1 MDVLAFTILGLVTGA
16 AYAIAASGLVVTY
29 ATSNVFNVA
38 HGAVGMVMAFLY
50 WELAVNRG
58 MPTPV
63 ALVLVVGLAA
73 PAFGYA
79 LDKLVMRQLTHAPV
93 AVTLVVT
100 VGALVFL
107 MGAAEAIWPPEG
119 RRVDPFFGS
128 AGLQLG
134 PVFVTAHQ
142 MLTFGIAVAVAGGL
156 YLLLSRTRTG
166 IAMRAIVDDR
176 ELVALHGARPGLLS
190 GLSWALG
197 SALAALAGILLV
209 TQVGMDYLTLTL
221 LVINAYAAAMVG
233 KLKSLPRTFVGAL
246 ILGQITSHALL
257 LLNRIPWDVN
267 LSGLRAAM
275 PSLFLFAVIL
285 LLPQD
290 RLRVGGVS
298 GTSLVRLPSR
308 RKALGWGAGLIL
320 VVWLL
325 TGVLSTSDTS
335 RLGQALALSLIM
347 LSLVLL
353 TGYGG
358 EVSLGQ
364 MAFVGVGVLVMAKL
378 FGAVTPLSLLAAGL
392 GAAAVGAL
400 VALPALRL
408 RGLYLALG
416 TLAFADI
423 LDKLVFESRLI
434 GFSLGGAS
442 IIDRPETFASERAF
456 TMLITISFVVVGMVV
471 LELRRGRF
479 GRLLLAVRDSEAACG
494 TLGLSIARTRV
505 TVFALSAGLA
515 GIAGALFGGMQVSV
529 GPPDFMMFQGLL
541 LLLLAVVGGI
551 TSITGALL
559 GGLFLGS
566 LTVLQDLVPGIQGVV
581 LLAVGFAAI
590 TLGDNP
596 NGIASWLFRL
606 GDVLR
611 ARLGPAAPRGAA
623 AGSAA
628 GAEQGAEHLP
638 QPPTGAEPAQEEV
651 PAHGAS

>member
-1 MDVLAFTILGLVTGA
+1 MDILAFTILGLVSGA
-16 AYAIAASGLVVTY
+16 AYAIAASGLVLTY

-58 MPTPV
+58 LPTLV
-63 ALVLVVGLAA
+63 ALVLVVGVAA
-73 PAFGYA
+73 PAFGYS
-79 LDKLVMRQLTHAPV
+79 LDKLVMRRLTHAPV

-107 MGAAEAIWPPEG
+107 MGAAEAIWPPAG

-134 PVFVTAHQ
+134 PVFVSVHQ
-142 MLTFGIAVAVAGGL
+142 MLTFVIAVAVAAGL

-166 IAMRAIVDDR
+166 IAMRAVVDDR
-176 ELVALHGARPGLLS
+176 DLVALHGARPGLLS
-190 GLSWALG
+190 GLSWAVG

-246 ILGQITSHALL
+246 ILGQVTSHSLL

-275 PSLFLFAVIL
+275 PSLFLFAVLL

-290 RLRVGGVS
+290 RLRVGTIT

-308 RKALGWGAGLIL
+308 KQALLCGAGLVG

-325 TGVLSTSDTS
+325 TGALSTSDTS

-364 MAFVGVGVLVMAKL
+364 MAFVGVGVLVMAQL
-378 FGAVTPLSLLAAGL
+378 FGAVTPLSVLAAGL
-392 GAAAVGAL
+392 GAAVVGAL

-408 RGLYLALG
+408 KGLYLALG

-423 LDKLVFESRLI
+423 MDKLVFESRHI

-442 IIDRPETFASERAF
+442 IIDRPALFASERAF
-456 TMLITISFVVVGMVV
+456 TMLITVSFVVLGMVV

-479 GRLLLAVRDSEAACG
+479 GRLLLAARDSEAACG

-505 TVFALSAGLA
+505 TVFAISAGLA
-515 GIAGALFGGMQVSV
+515 GVAGALFGGMQVSV

-566 LTVLQDLVPGIQGVV
+566 LTVLADLVPGMQGVV

-596 NGIASWLFRL
+596 NGLASWIFRL
-606 GDVLR
+606 GDLVR
-611 ARLGPAAPRGAA
+611 GRTGPSAGAPAAAA
-623 AGSAA
+623 EEPSGD
-628 GAEQGAEHLP
+628 L
-638 QPPTGAEPAQEEV
+638 EPATEPVREEV
-651 PAHGAS
+651 PVHGTS

>member
-1 MDVLAFTILGLVTGA
+1 MLMDLIAFTILGLVSGA
-16 AYAIAASGLVVTY
+16 AFAIAASGLVVTY

-38 HGAVGMVMAFLY
+38 HGAVGMIMAFLY

-58 MPTPV
+58 LPTLV
-63 ALVLVVGLAA
+63 ALVLVVGVAA
-73 PAFGYA
+73 PLFGYA
-79 LDKLVMRQLTHAPV
+79 LDRLVMHRLTHAPV

-107 MGAAEAIWPPEG
+107 MGAAEALWPPAG

-134 PVFVTAHQ
+134 PVFVTVHQ

-166 IAMRAIVDDR
+166 IAMRAVVDDR
-176 ELVALHGARPGLLS
+176 ELVALHGARPRLLS

-209 TQVGMDYLTLTL
+209 TEVGMDYLTLTL

-246 ILGQITSHALL
+246 ILGQVTSHSLL
-257 LLNRIPWDVN
+257 LLNRIPWDIN

-275 PSLFLFAVIL
+275 PSLFLFAVLL

-290 RLRVGGVS
+290 RLRVGTIT

-308 RKALGWGAGLIL
+308 RRALVWGAGLI
-320 VVWLL
+320 VAVWLI
-325 TGVLSTSDTS
+325 TGLLSTSDIS
-335 RLGQALALSLIM
+335 RLGQALSLSLIM

-364 MAFVGVGVLVMAKL
+364 MAFVGVGVLVMAQL
-378 FGAVTPLSLLAAGL
+378 FGAVTPLSVLAAGL

-423 LDKLVFESRLI
+423 LDKLVFESRVI

-442 IIDRPETFASERAF
+442 LIERPGLVESERAF
-456 TMLITISFVVVGMVV
+456 TMLITLSFVVLGMVV

-505 TVFALSAGLA
+505 TVFAISAGLA
-515 GIAGALFGGMQVSV
+515 GVGGALFGGMQVSV

-551 TSITGALL
+551 TSITGALI

-566 LTVLQDLVPGIQGVV
+566 LTVLADLVPGMQGVV

-596 NGIASWLFRL
+596 NGLASWLFRL
-606 GDVLR
+606 GDLV
-611 ARLGPAAPRGAA
+611 RGRR
-623 AGSAA
+623 GQSA
-628 GAEQGAEHLP
+628 GAPAPAVAQPSRGSDTDAE
-638 QPPTGAEPAQEEV
+638 AEPVREEV
-651 PAHGAS
+651 PVHGTS

>member
-1 MDVLAFTILGLVTGA
+1 MDLIAFTILGLVSGA

-58 MPTPV
+58 LPTLI
-63 ALVLVVGLAA
+63 ALVLVVGVAA
-73 PAFGYA
+73 PAFGYS
-79 LDKLVMRQLTHAPV
+79 LDRLVMRRLTHAPV

-107 MGAAEAIWPPEG
+107 MGVAEAIWPPAG

-134 PVFVTAHQ
+134 PVFVTVHQ
-142 MLTFGIAVAVAGGL
+142 MLTFFIAVAVAVGL

-166 IAMRAIVDDR
+166 IAMRAVVDDR

-190 GLSWALG
+190 GLSWAIG

-209 TQVGMDYLTLTL
+209 TEVGMDYLTLTL

-246 ILGQITSHALL
+246 ILGQVTSHSLL
-257 LLNRIPWDVN
+257 LLNRIPWEVN

-275 PSLFLFAVIL
+275 PSLFLFAVLL

-290 RLRVGGVS
+290 RLRVGTIS

-308 RKALGWGAGLIL
+308 RQALVWGAGLVA
-320 VVWLL
+320 VVWVL
-325 TGVLSTSDTS
+325 TGALSTSDVS
-335 RLGQALALSLIM
+335 RLGQALSLSLIM

-364 MAFVGVGVLVMAKL
+364 MAFVGVGVLVMAQL
-378 FGAVTPLSLLAAGL
+378 FGAVTPLSVLAAGL

-423 LDKLVFESRLI
+423 LDKLVFENRLI

-442 IIDRPETFASERAF
+442 IIDRPGLVASERAF
-456 TMLITISFVVVGMVV
+456 TMLIAISFVVMGMVV

-515 GIAGALFGGMQVSV
+515 GVAGALFGGMQVSV

-551 TSITGALL
+551 TSVTGALI

-566 LTVLQDLVPGIQGVV
+566 LTVLADLVPGMQGVV

-590 TLGDNP
+590 TLGENP
-596 NGIASWLFRL
+596 NGLASWLFRL
-606 GDVLR
+606 GGLVRVRSGPVTDAPGLS
-611 ARLGPAAPRGAA
+611 GDEPAAVPA
-623 AGSAA
+623 AGDA
-628 GAEQGAEHLP
+628 
-638 QPPTGAEPAQEEV
+638 AEPAREEV
-651 PAHGAS
+651 PVHGAS

>member
-1 MDVLAFTILGLVTGA
+1 MDILAFTILGLVSGA
-16 AYAIAASGLVVTY
+16 AYAIAASGLVLTY

-58 MPTPV
+58 LPTLI
-63 ALVLVVGLAA
+63 ALVLVVGIAA
-73 PAFGYA
+73 PAFGYS
-79 LDKLVMRQLTHAPV
+79 LDKLVMRRLTDAPV

-107 MGAAEAIWPPEG
+107 MGAAEAIWPPAG

-134 PVFVTAHQ
+134 PVFVSVHQ
-142 MLTFGIAVAVAGGL
+142 MLTFAIAIAVAGGL

-190 GLSWALG
+190 GLSWAVG

-246 ILGQITSHALL
+246 ILGQVTSHSLL
-257 LLNRIPWDVN
+257 LLNRIPWDVD
-267 LSGLRAAM
+267 LSGLRAAV
-275 PSLFLFAVIL
+275 PSLFLFAVLL

-290 RLRVGGVS
+290 RLRVGTIS

-308 RKALGWGAGLIL
+308 RQALLWGAGLVG
-320 VVWLL
+320 VVWMV
-325 TGVLSTSDTS
+325 TGMLSTSDTS

-364 MAFVGVGVLVMAKL
+364 MAFVGVGVLVMAQL
-378 FGAVTPLSLLAAGL
+378 FGAVTPLSVLAAGL
-392 GAAAVGAL
+392 GAAVVGAL

-408 RGLYLALG
+408 KGLYLALG

-423 LDKLVFESRLI
+423 MDKLVFESRTI

-442 IIDRPETFASERAF
+442 IIDRPALFESERAF
-456 TMLITISFVVVGMVV
+456 TMLITVSFVLLGMVV

-479 GRLLLAVRDSEAACG
+479 GRLLLAARDSEAACG

-505 TVFALSAGLA
+505 TVFAISAGLA
-515 GIAGALFGGMQVSV
+515 GVAGALFGGMQVSI

-566 LTVLQDLVPGIQGVV
+566 LTVLADLVPGMQGIV

-606 GDVLR
+606 GDLVR
-611 ARLGPAAPRGAA
+611 GRSGPTAAAPATT
-623 AGSAA
+623 
-628 GAEQGAEHLP
+628 AEQPSRVPDADVE
-638 QPPTGAEPAQEEV
+638 AEPVREEV
-651 PAHGAS
+651 PVHGTS